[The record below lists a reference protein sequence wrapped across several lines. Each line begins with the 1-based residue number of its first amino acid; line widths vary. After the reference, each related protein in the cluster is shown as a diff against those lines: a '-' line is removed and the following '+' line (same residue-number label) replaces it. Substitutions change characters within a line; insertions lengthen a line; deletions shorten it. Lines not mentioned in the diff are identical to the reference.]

1 MAMRDKMPAPLDL
14 SRSKIFTGSPR
25 MNLRRAASY
34 NNDRHHYDKA
44 PLSSTSS
51 RFNFNHLLFTSP
63 PPSPSLPALVPRPRR
78 SPTHPRPSR
87 MLRGLLW
94 LTFFLLIFYFA
105 TITIRGNVPMG
116 IPYLTNEQEFE
127 MIGQDDLPDFAT
139 PIIVTDTTGRSKW
152 TVSIP
157 PDFEFPLGVEDY
169 GEMVGKCREVASRV
183 RDMRNKNPP
192 PFQTSLGGTNPSDKY
207 FIDVP
212 DAEKAGLLPG
222 LAEKTVQASHIIGE
236 TGESVGK
243 KAVCES
249 TMTFVLETADAG
261 LGNTLME
268 LWLFYG
274 LALKQG
280 RSFFIDDSRWAYGK
294 YTDIFQ
300 PPPVPNCLPPP
311 RHQMLPCPTQAR
323 HLVVTS
329 ATARSMWADS
339 ISKPYPRQGGHGDS
353 SVRELYD
360 LARAGYEALF
370 KLNTEDA
377 KYAEDRMNLL
387 ARKTRT
393 QGSSPNNGMVVG
405 VHVRHGDCHPL
416 EYQYRSSYIP
426 INAFTDKARHIIE
439 VSYQGAGRGGQDDV
453 PAQEHSLI
461 VMASDDPMV
470 YESDEFRGAHQ
481 AQDRIRLAGKQ
492 EVQKGNP
499 NPRVMHHFV
508 DDSFGWEGGF
518 FAPMF
523 WSLGQSGQSPV
534 NGVAGQTKKPQPTA
548 DAVRLRSYIGRAY
561 MLDLAVLSGSSD
573 VVICT
578 VSAMG
583 CRLLAVMMGW
593 ERAMEK
599 DNWVNVDGDYGWT
612 ALSW

>member
-1 MAMRDKMPAPLDL
+1 
-14 SRSKIFTGSPR
+14 
-25 MNLRRAASY
+25 
-34 NNDRHHYDKA
+34 
-44 PLSSTSS
+44 
-51 RFNFNHLLFTSP
+51 
-63 PPSPSLPALVPRPRR
+63 
-78 SPTHPRPSR
+78 
-87 MLRGLLW
+87 
-94 LTFFLLIFYFA
+94 
-105 TITIRGNVPMG
+105 
-116 IPYLTNEQEFE
+116 
-127 MIGQDDLPDFAT
+127 
-139 PIIVTDTTGRSKW
+139 
-152 TVSIP
+152 
-157 PDFEFPLGVEDY
+157 
-169 GEMVGKCREVASRV
+169 
-183 RDMRNKNPP
+183 MRNKNPP

-508 DDSFGWEGGF
+508 DD
-518 FAPMF
+518 
-523 WSLGQSGQSPV
+523 LL
-534 NGVAGQTKKPQPTA
+534 AGRWLLRTHTKKPQPTA

>member
-1 MAMRDKMPAPLDL
+1 MPAPLDL
-14 SRSKIFTGSPR
+14 SRSKMFAGSPR

-34 NNDRHHYDKA
+34 NNEKHHYDKA

-63 PPSPSLPALVPRPRR
+63 PPSPSLPALVPRPRK

-87 MLRGLLW
+87 ILRGLFW

-105 TITIRGNVPMG
+105 TITVRGNVPVD

-127 MIGQDDLPDFAT
+127 MIGQDELPDFAT
-139 PIIVTDTTGRSKW
+139 PIIVTDTSGRSKW

-169 GEMVGKCREVASRV
+169 EEMCGKCREVASRV

-192 PFQTSLGGTNPSDKY
+192 PFQTTLGGGSPSDKY
-207 FIDVP
+207 FVDVP
-212 DAEKAGLLPG
+212 DAEKSGLLPG
-222 LAEKTVQASHIIGE
+222 LAGKTFQAGHIIGE
-236 TGESVGK
+236 TEDPLGK
-243 KAVCES
+243 KPVCES

-274 LALKQG
+274 VALKQG
-280 RSFFIDDSRWAYGK
+280 REFFIDDSRWAYGK
-294 YTDIFQ
+294 YTDMFQ

-311 RHQMLPCPTQAR
+311 RHQMVPCPTQAR
-323 HLVVTS
+323 HLVVS
-329 ATARSMWADS
+329 SVTARNLWAS
-339 ISKPYPRQGGHGDS
+339 SLNKPYPSQGSNSDTHS
-353 SVRELYD
+353 RELYA
-360 LARAGYEALF
+360 LARAGYQALF
-370 KLNTEDA
+370 KLNAEDA
-377 KYAEDRMNLL
+377 KYAEDRISLL

-393 QGSSPNNGMVVG
+393 QGSSPNNGMIVG

-426 INAFTDKARHIIE
+426 TNVFTDRARQIID

-461 VMASDDPMV
+461 VMASDDPTV
-470 YESDEFRGAHQ
+470 YESEEFRGAYQ
-481 AQDRIRLAGKQ
+481 AQDRIRLAGKK
-492 EVQKGNP
+492 EVQKGNQ

-523 WSLGQSGQSPV
+523 WSLGQSGQSPA
-534 NGVAGQTKKPQPTA
+534 NAAPGQAKKPQPKEE
-548 DAVRLRSYIGRAY
+548 AVRLRSYIGRAY

-573 VVICT
+573 VVVCT

-593 ERAMEK
+593 EQAIEK
-599 DNWVNVDGDYGWT
+599 GHWVNVDGNYGWT
-612 ALSW
+612 ALTW